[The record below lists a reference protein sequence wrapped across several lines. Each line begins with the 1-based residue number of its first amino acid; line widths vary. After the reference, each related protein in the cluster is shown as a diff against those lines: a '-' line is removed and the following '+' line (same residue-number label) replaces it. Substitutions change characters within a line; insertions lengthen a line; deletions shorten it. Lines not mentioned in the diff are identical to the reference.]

1 MIQKEKEDS
10 LETIKGYVDHI
21 IFRNAQ
27 NGYTVLVLI
36 VEEEEVTCVG
46 VFSDIVEGENIEATG
61 EYTDHPTYGRQFK
74 VESFE
79 EKAPEDEMAIERY
92 LGSGAIRGIGL
103 ALAARIVRR
112 FKKDTFRII
121 EEEPE
126 RLVEVKGISERKAME
141 IAEQVN
147 AKKDLRQAMIFL
159 QEFGINMNLAV
170 KIYNTYGNE
179 IYGILKEN
187 PYRMAEDIDGV
198 GFKTADEIAT
208 RAGIRTDSDFRI
220 RSGILYALQTAAGE
234 GHTYLPMDELTQK
247 AVEILDVE
255 PEYIEKHY
263 MNLAMDR
270 KVVMQHKDDVTQIYS
285 NTFYYMEANTATLL
299 KQLDISYDVP
309 DIEIEEQIRKIE
321 KQTNMQLDEHQVE
334 AVKEAVRNGLFIITG
349 GPGTGKTTT
358 INTIIR
364 YFEMSGL
371 DIFLAAPTGRAAK
384 RMSET
389 TGFEA
394 RTIHRM
400 LELNGG
406 MDGHSAGFE
415 RNDKNPLETDVII
428 IDEMSM
434 VDISLM
440 YSLLKAVP
448 AGTRLILVGDVNQ
461 LPSVGPGSVLKDIID
476 SNCFHTVKLTKIFRQ
491 ASTSDIIVN
500 AHKINNGEAVTIDN
514 QSRDFFFLKRYDAD
528 KIINVTLQL
537 IKQKLPKYVDASEY
551 DIQVLTPMRKGLLG
565 VERLNKVLQ
574 MYVNPPDKTKR
585 EKEYRGVIFREGD
598 KVMQIKNNYQTEWEI
613 RTKFGLCVDKGTGI
627 FNGDTGIIEQIN
639 DFAET
644 MTISFDEGKM
654 VEYPF
659 KQLEELELAYAVT
672 IHKSQ
677 GSEYPAV
684 VIPLLS
690 GPRMLLNRNLL
701 YTAVTRAKK
710 CVTIVGN
717 DETFNQMIQNNSQQR
732 RYSGLKDR
740 LLEENELM

>member
-500 AHKINNGEAVTIDN
+500 AHKINNGEVVTIDN

-574 MYVNPPDKTKR
+574 MYVNPPDKRKR

-740 LLEENELM
+740 LLEDNQMI

>member
-1 MIQKEKEDS
+1 MLENRQQTED
-10 LETIKGYVDHI
+10 EVINGYVDHI
-21 IFRNAQ
+21 IYRNAD
-27 NGYTVLVLI
+27 NGYTVLVMI
-36 VEEEEVTCVG
+36 CDEEEVTCVG
-46 VFSDIVEGENIEATG
+46 TFSDIAEGENIEAHG
-61 EYTDHPTYGRQFK
+61 SYMDHPMYGRQFVVK
-74 VESFE
+74 SFE
-79 EKAPEDEMAIERY
+79 EKAPKDEMAIERY
-92 LGSGAIRGIGL
+92 LGSGAIKGVGI

-112 FKKDTFRII
+112 FKSDTFRII

-126 RLVEVKGISERKAME
+126 RLAEVKGISERKAME
-141 IAEQVN
+141 IADQVN
-147 AKKDLRQAMIFL
+147 AKRDLRQAMIFL
-159 QEFGINMNLAV
+159 QQYGISTTLAV
-170 KIYNTYGNE
+170 KIYNTYGQE

-187 PYRMAEDIDGV
+187 PYRMADDVDGV
-198 GFKTADEIAT
+198 GFRTADEIASHV
-208 RAGIRTDSDFRI
+208 GIRTDSDFRI
-220 RSGILYALQTAAGE
+220 RSGIQYALLQASNE
-234 GHTYLPMDELTQK
+234 GHTYLPMPELTQR
-247 AVEILDVE
+247 ASNLLQIE

-270 KVVMQHKDDVTQIYS
+270 KIIMRQVDDTTQIYAS
-285 NTFYYMEANTATLL
+285 SFFYMEANTATML
-299 KQLDISYDVP
+299 KQLNASFEVP
-309 DIEIEEQIRKIE
+309 DIEIEERLRQIE
-321 KQTNMQLDEHQVE
+321 KQTKMDLDEHQVE
-334 AVKEAVRNGLFIITG
+334 AVKEAVRNGLLVITG

-364 YFEMSGL
+364 YFELEGM

-406 MDGHSAGFE
+406 MEGNAGFE
-415 RNDKNPLETDVII
+415 RNEQNPLETDVII

-440 YSLLKAVP
+440 YALLKAIA

-476 SNCFHTVKLTKIFRQ
+476 SNEFHTVKLTKIFRQ

-500 AHKINNGEAVTIDN
+500 AHKINRGEPVSLDN
-514 QSRDFFFLKRYDAD
+514 KSMDFFFLKRYEAD

-537 IKQKLPKYVDASEY
+537 IKQKLPKFVGASEY

-565 VERLNKVLQ
+565 VDRLNGILQ
-574 MYVNPPDKTKR
+574 MYLNPADKRKR
-585 EKEYRGVIFREGD
+585 EKEHGNTIFREGD
-598 KVMQIKNNYQTEWEI
+598 KVMQTKNNYQLEWEI
-613 RTKFGLCVDKGTGI
+613 RSKYGLCIDKGTGI
-627 FNGDTGIIEQIN
+627 FNGDMGIIEEIN

-644 MTISFDEGKM
+644 MTVSFDEGRM
-654 VEYPF
+654 VEYPY
-659 KQLEELELAYAVT
+659 KLLDELELAYAVT

-690 GPRMLLNRNLL
+690 GPRMLMNRNLL

-717 DETFNQMIQNNSQQR
+717 DTTFNQMIENNSQLK
-732 RYSGLKDR
+732 RYSGLRDR
-740 LLEENELM
+740 LTEDSL

>member
-1 MIQKEKEDS
+1 M
-10 LETIKGYVDHI
+10 ETVKGYVDHI
-21 IFRNAQ
+21 IYRNKD

-36 VEEEEVTCVG
+36 VDEEELTCVG
-46 VFSDIVEGENIEATG
+46 VFSDIAEGENIEAIG
-61 EYTDHPTYGRQFK
+61 EYTDHPTYGKQFK
-74 VESFE
+74 VDSFE
-79 EKAPEDEMAIERY
+79 EKEPEDEMAIERY
-92 LGSGAIRGIGL
+92 LGSGAIHGIGV

-126 RLVEVKGISERKAME
+126 RLAEVKGISQRKAME
-141 IAEQVN
+141 IADQVN

-159 QEFGINMNLAV
+159 QQYGINMNLAV
-170 KIYNTYGNE
+170 KIYNTYGSE
-179 IYGILKEN
+179 IYSILKEN
-187 PYRMAEDIDGV
+187 PYRMADDIDGV
-198 GFKTADEIAT
+198 GFRTADEIAT
-208 RAGIRTDSDFRI
+208 RVGIRTDSDFRI
-220 RSGILYALQTAAGE
+220 RSGIIYALQQASAE
-234 GHTYLPMDELTQK
+234 GHTYLPMEELTQK
-247 AVEILDVE
+247 TSTLLEIA

-270 KVVMQHKDDVTQIYS
+270 KIVMHQKEDVTQIFAS
-285 NTFYYMEANTATLL
+285 TFYYMEANVATML
-299 KQLDISYDVP
+299 KQLDVNYDVP
-309 DIEIEEQIRKIE
+309 DIEIEATIRKIE
-321 KQTNMQLDEHQVE
+321 KQTKMDLDEHQVE
-334 AVKEAVRNGLFIITG
+334 AVKEAVRNGLLIITG

-358 INTIIR
+358 INTIIK
-364 YFEMSGL
+364 YFEMEGL

-406 MDGHSAGFE
+406 ADGSGSAGFE

-440 YSLLKAVP
+440 NSLLKAVV

-476 SNCFHTVKLTKIFRQ
+476 SECFHTVKLTKIFRQ

-500 AHKINNGEAVTIDN
+500 AHKINKGEAVTLDN
-514 QSRDFFFLKRYDAD
+514 KSMDFFFLKRYDAD

-537 IKQKLPKYVDASEY
+537 VMQKMPKYVDASEY

-565 VERLNKVLQ
+565 VERLNNILQ
-574 MYVNPPDKTKR
+574 TYINPPDKRKR
-585 EKEYRGVIFREGD
+585 EKEYRGIVFREGD
-598 KVMQIKNNYQTEWEI
+598 KVMQIKNNYQLEWEV
-613 RTKFGLCVDKGTGI
+613 RTKYGLCIDKGTGI
-627 FNGDTGIIEQIN
+627 FNGDTGIIEEIN

-644 MTISFDEGKM
+644 MTVSFDEGKK

-659 KQLEELELAYAVT
+659 KLLEELELAYAVT

-690 GPRMLLNRNLL
+690 GPRMLMNRNLL

-717 DETFNQMIQNNSQQR
+717 DETFNLMIQNNIQQK

-740 LLEENELM
+740 ILEEREM

>member
-1 MIQKEKEDS
+1 MLENRQQTED
-10 LETIKGYVDHI
+10 EVINGYVDHI
-21 IFRNAQ
+21 IYRNAD
-27 NGYTVLVLI
+27 NGYTVLVMI
-36 VEEEEVTCVG
+36 CDEEEVTCVG
-46 VFSDIVEGENIEATG
+46 TFSDIAEGENIEAHG
-61 EYTDHPTYGRQFK
+61 SYMDHPMYGRQFAVK
-74 VESFE
+74 SFE
-79 EKAPEDEMAIERY
+79 EKAPKDEMAIERY
-92 LGSGAIRGIGL
+92 LGSGAIKGVGI

-112 FKKDTFRII
+112 FKSDTFRII

-126 RLVEVKGISERKAME
+126 RLAEVKGISERKAME
-141 IAEQVN
+141 IADQVN
-147 AKKDLRQAMIFL
+147 AKRDLRQAMIFL
-159 QEFGINMNLAV
+159 QQYGISTTLAV
-170 KIYNTYGNE
+170 KIYNTYGQE

-187 PYRMAEDIDGV
+187 PYRMADDVDGV
-198 GFKTADEIAT
+198 GFRTADEIASHV
-208 RAGIRTDSDFRI
+208 GIRTDSDFRI
-220 RSGILYALQTAAGE
+220 RSGIQYVLLQASNE
-234 GHTYLPMDELTQK
+234 GHTYLPMPELTQR
-247 AVEILDVE
+247 ASNLLQIE

-270 KVVMQHKDDVTQIYS
+270 KIIMRQVDDTTQIYAS
-285 NTFYYMEANTATLL
+285 SFFYMEANTATML
-299 KQLDISYDVP
+299 KQLNASFEVP
-309 DIEIEEQIRKIE
+309 DIEIEERLRQIE
-321 KQTNMQLDEHQVE
+321 KQTKMDLDEHQVE
-334 AVKEAVRNGLFIITG
+334 AVKEAVRNGLLVITG

-364 YFEMSGL
+364 YFELEGM

-406 MDGHSAGFE
+406 MEGNAGFE
-415 RNDKNPLETDVII
+415 RNEQNPLETDVII

-440 YSLLKAVP
+440 YALLKAIA

-476 SNCFHTVKLTKIFRQ
+476 SNEFHTVKLTKIFRQ

-500 AHKINNGEAVTIDN
+500 AHKINRGEPVSLDN
-514 QSRDFFFLKRYDAD
+514 KSMDFFFLKRYEAD

-537 IKQKLPKYVDASEY
+537 IKQKLPKFVGASEY

-565 VERLNKVLQ
+565 VDRLNGILQ
-574 MYVNPPDKTKR
+574 MYLNPADKRKR
-585 EKEYRGVIFREGD
+585 EKEHGNTIFREGD
-598 KVMQIKNNYQTEWEI
+598 KVMQTKNNYQLEWEI
-613 RTKFGLCVDKGTGI
+613 RSKYGLCIDKGTGI
-627 FNGDTGIIEQIN
+627 FNGDMGIIEEIN

-644 MTISFDEGKM
+644 MTVSFDEGRM
-654 VEYPF
+654 VEYPY
-659 KQLEELELAYAVT
+659 KLLDELELAYAVT

-690 GPRMLLNRNLL
+690 GPRMLMNRNLL

-717 DETFNQMIQNNSQQR
+717 DTTFNQMIENNSQLK
-732 RYSGLKDR
+732 RYSGLRDR
-740 LLEENELM
+740 LTEDSL

>member
-1 MIQKEKEDS
+1 MLENKQQTEDEMIN
-10 LETIKGYVDHI
+10 GYVDHI
-21 IFRNAQ
+21 IYRNAD
-27 NGYTVLVLI
+27 NGYTVLVMI
-36 VEEEEVTCVG
+36 CDEEEVTCVG
-46 VFSDIVEGENIEATG
+46 TFSDIAEGENIEAHG
-61 EYTDHPTYGRQFK
+61 SYTNHPTYGRQFAVK
-74 VESFE
+74 SFE
-79 EKAPEDEMAIERY
+79 EKAPKDEMAIERY
-92 LGSGAIRGIGL
+92 LGSGAIKGVGI

-112 FKKDTFRII
+112 FKSDTFRII

-126 RLVEVKGISERKAME
+126 RLAEVKGISERKAME
-141 IAEQVN
+141 IADQVN
-147 AKKDLRQAMIFL
+147 AKRDLRQAMIFL
-159 QEFGINMNLAV
+159 QQYGISTTLAV
-170 KIYNTYGNE
+170 KIYNTYGQE

-187 PYRMAEDIDGV
+187 PYRMADDVEGV
-198 GFKTADEIAT
+198 GFRTADEIAS
-208 RAGIRTDSDFRI
+208 RVGIRTDSDFRI
-220 RSGILYALQTAAGE
+220 RSGIQYALLQASNE
-234 GHTYLPMDELTQK
+234 GHTYLPMPELTQR
-247 AVEILDVE
+247 ASNLLQIE

-270 KVVMQHKDDVTQIYS
+270 KIIMRQVDDTTQIYAS
-285 NTFYYMEANTATLL
+285 SFFYMEANTATML
-299 KQLDISYDVP
+299 KQLNASFDVP
-309 DIEIEEQIRKIE
+309 DIEIEERLRQIE
-321 KQTNMQLDEHQVE
+321 KQTKMDLDEHQVE
-334 AVKEAVRNGLFIITG
+334 AVKEAVRNGLLVITG

-364 YFEMSGL
+364 YFELEGM

-406 MDGHSAGFE
+406 MEGNAGFE
-415 RNDKNPLETDVII
+415 RNEQNPLETDVII

-440 YSLLKAVP
+440 YALLKAIA

-476 SNCFHTVKLTKIFRQ
+476 SNEFHTVKLTKIFRQ

-500 AHKINNGEAVTIDN
+500 AHKINRGEPVSLDN
-514 QSRDFFFLKRYDAD
+514 KSMDFFFLKRYEAD

-537 IKQKLPKYVDASEY
+537 IKQKLPKFVGASEY

-565 VERLNKVLQ
+565 VERLNGILQ
-574 MYVNPPDKTKR
+574 MYLNPADKRKR
-585 EKEYRGVIFREGD
+585 EKEHGSTIFREGD
-598 KVMQIKNNYQTEWEI
+598 KVMQTKNNYQLEWEI
-613 RTKFGLCVDKGTGI
+613 RSKYGLCIDKGTGI
-627 FNGDTGIIEQIN
+627 FNGDMGIIEEIN

-644 MTISFDEGKM
+644 MTVSFDEGRM
-654 VEYPF
+654 VEYPY
-659 KQLEELELAYAVT
+659 KLLDELELAYAVT

-684 VIPLLS
+684 VIPLLL
-690 GPRMLLNRNLL
+690 GPRMLMNRNLL

-717 DETFNQMIQNNSQQR
+717 DTTFNQMIENNSQLK
-732 RYSGLKDR
+732 RYSGLRDR
-740 LLEENELM
+740 LTEDSL

>member
-1 MIQKEKEDS
+1 M
-10 LETIKGYVDHI
+10 ETIKGYVNHI
-21 IFRNAQ
+21 IYRNTD

-36 VEEEEVTCVG
+36 AEEEEITCVG
-46 VFSDIVEGENIEATG
+46 IFSEIAEGENIEATG
-61 EYTDHPTYGRQFK
+61 GYTDHQVYGRQFK

-79 EKAPEDEMAIERY
+79 EKEPEDEMAIERY
-92 LGSGAIRGIGL
+92 LGSGAIKGIGI

-126 RLVEVKGISERKAME
+126 RLAEVKGISQNKARE
-141 IAEQVN
+141 IADQVN

-159 QEFGINMNLAV
+159 QQYGITMALAV
-170 KIYNTYGNE
+170 KIYNKYGNE
-179 IYGILKEN
+179 VYGILKEN
-187 PYRMAEDIDGV
+187 PYRMADDIDGV
-198 GFKTADEIAT
+198 GFKTADEIAS
-208 RAGIRTDSDFRI
+208 RIGIRTDSDFRI
-220 RSGILYALQTAAGE
+220 RSGIIYALQQASND
-234 GHTYLPMDELTQK
+234 GHTYLPMNELTQK
-247 AVEILDVE
+247 ASDLLEIS
-255 PEYIEKHY
+255 PEFIEKHY

-270 KVVMQHKDDVTQIYS
+270 KIVMQQDGDVTQIYS
-285 NTFYYMEANTATLL
+285 NIYYHMEANTASLL
-299 KQLDISYDVP
+299 RQLDVNYDVP
-309 DIEIEEQIRKIE
+309 DIEIEAALRKIE
-321 KQTNMQLDEHQVE
+321 KKTNMSLDGHQVE
-334 AVKEAVRNGLFIITG
+334 AVKEAARNGLLIITG

-358 INTIIR
+358 INTIIK
-364 YFEMSGL
+364 YFEMEGM

-406 MDGHSAGFE
+406 VEGNAGFE
-415 RNDKNPLETDVII
+415 RNAKNPLETDVII

-440 YSLLKAVP
+440 YSLLKAIA

-476 SNCFHTVKLTKIFRQ
+476 SECFHTVKLTKIFRQ
-491 ASTSDIIVN
+491 ASTSSIIVN
-500 AHKINNGEAVTIDN
+500 AHKINKGQPVALDN
-514 QSRDFFFLKRYDAD
+514 KNRDFFFLKRYDAD

-537 IKQKLPKYVDASEY
+537 VKEKMPKYVDADEY

-565 VERLNKVLQ
+565 VERLNTILQ
-574 MYVNPPDKTKR
+574 MYLNPPDRRKR
-585 EKEYRGVIFREGD
+585 EKEFRGVIFREGD
-598 KVMQIKNNYQTEWEI
+598 KVMQVKNNYQLEWEV
-613 RTKFGLCVDKGTGI
+613 RTKYGLSIDKGKGI
-627 FNGDTGIIEQIN
+627 FNGDTGIIEEIN

-654 VEYPF
+654 VEYSY
-659 KQLEELELAYAVT
+659 KNLEELEHAYAVT

-684 VIPLLS
+684 VIPLLT
-690 GPRMLLNRNLL
+690 GPQMLLNRNLL

-717 DETFNQMIQNNSQQR
+717 DETFNMMIQNNIEAK
-732 RYSGLKDR
+732 RYTGLKAR
-740 LLEENELM
+740 LQEGII

>member
-1 MIQKEKEDS
+1 MLENKQQTEDEMIN
-10 LETIKGYVDHI
+10 GYVDHI
-21 IFRNAQ
+21 IYRNAD
-27 NGYTVLVLI
+27 NGYTVLVMI
-36 VEEEEVTCVG
+36 CDEEEVTCVG
-46 VFSDIVEGENIEATG
+46 TFSDIAEGENIEAHG
-61 EYTDHPTYGRQFK
+61 SYTNHPTYGRQFAVK
-74 VESFE
+74 SFE
-79 EKAPEDEMAIERY
+79 EKAPKDEMAIERY
-92 LGSGAIRGIGL
+92 LGSGAIKGVGI

-112 FKKDTFRII
+112 FKSDTFRII

-126 RLVEVKGISERKAME
+126 RLAEVKGISERKAME
-141 IAEQVN
+141 IADQVN
-147 AKKDLRQAMIFL
+147 AKRDLRQAMIFL
-159 QEFGINMNLAV
+159 QQYGISTTLAV
-170 KIYNTYGNE
+170 KIYNTYGQE

-187 PYRMAEDIDGV
+187 PYRMADDVEGV
-198 GFKTADEIAT
+198 GFRTADEIAS
-208 RAGIRTDSDFRI
+208 RVGIRTDSDFRI
-220 RSGILYALQTAAGE
+220 RSGIQYALLQASNE
-234 GHTYLPMDELTQK
+234 GHTYLPMPELTQR
-247 AVEILDVE
+247 ASNLLQIE

-270 KVVMQHKDDVTQIYS
+270 KIIMRKVDDTTQIYAS
-285 NTFYYMEANTATLL
+285 SFFYMEANTATML
-299 KQLDISYDVP
+299 KQLNASFDVP
-309 DIEIEEQIRKIE
+309 DIEIEERLRQIE
-321 KQTNMQLDEHQVE
+321 KQTKMDLDEHQVE
-334 AVKEAVRNGLFIITG
+334 AVKEAVRNGLLVITG

-364 YFEMSGL
+364 YFELEGM

-406 MDGHSAGFE
+406 MEGNAGFE
-415 RNDKNPLETDVII
+415 RNEQNPLETDVII

-440 YSLLKAVP
+440 YALLKAIA

-476 SNCFHTVKLTKIFRQ
+476 SNEFHTVKLTKIFRQ

-500 AHKINNGEAVTIDN
+500 AHKINRGEPVSLDN
-514 QSRDFFFLKRYDAD
+514 KSMDFFFLNRYEAD

-537 IKQKLPKYVDASEY
+537 IKQKLPKFVGASEY

-565 VERLNKVLQ
+565 VDRLNGILQ
-574 MYVNPPDKTKR
+574 MYLNPADKRKR
-585 EKEYRGVIFREGD
+585 EKEHGNTIFREGD
-598 KVMQIKNNYQTEWEI
+598 KVMQTKNNYQLEWEI
-613 RTKFGLCVDKGTGI
+613 RSKYGLCIDKGTGI
-627 FNGDTGIIEQIN
+627 FNGDMGIIEEIN

-644 MTISFDEGKM
+644 MTVSFDEGRM
-654 VEYPF
+654 VEYPY
-659 KQLEELELAYAVT
+659 KLLDELELAYAVT

-690 GPRMLLNRNLL
+690 GPRMLMNRNLL

-717 DETFNQMIQNNSQQR
+717 DTTFNQMIENNSQLK
-732 RYSGLKDR
+732 RYSGLRDR
-740 LLEENELM
+740 LTEDSL

>member
-1 MIQKEKEDS
+1 MLENRQQTED
-10 LETIKGYVDHI
+10 EVINGYVDHI
-21 IFRNAQ
+21 IYRNAD
-27 NGYTVLVLI
+27 NGYTVLVMI
-36 VEEEEVTCVG
+36 CDEEEVTCVG
-46 VFSDIVEGENIEATG
+46 TFSDIAEGENIEAHG
-61 EYTDHPTYGRQFK
+61 SYMDHPMYGRQFAVK
-74 VESFE
+74 SFE
-79 EKAPEDEMAIERY
+79 EKAPKDEMAIERY
-92 LGSGAIRGIGL
+92 LGSGAIKGVGI

-112 FKKDTFRII
+112 FKSDTFRII

-126 RLVEVKGISERKAME
+126 RLAEVKGISERKAME
-141 IAEQVN
+141 IADQVN
-147 AKKDLRQAMIFL
+147 AKRDLRQAMIFL
-159 QEFGINMNLAV
+159 QQYGISTTLAV
-170 KIYNTYGNE
+170 KIYNTYGQE

-187 PYRMAEDIDGV
+187 PYRMADDVDGV
-198 GFKTADEIAT
+198 GFRTADEIASHV
-208 RAGIRTDSDFRI
+208 GIRMDSDFRI
-220 RSGILYALQTAAGE
+220 RSGIQYALLQASNE
-234 GHTYLPMDELTQK
+234 GHTYLPMPELTQR
-247 AVEILDVE
+247 ASNLLQIE

-270 KVVMQHKDDVTQIYS
+270 KIIMRQVDDTTQIYAS
-285 NTFYYMEANTATLL
+285 SFFYMEANTATML
-299 KQLDISYDVP
+299 KQLNASFEVP
-309 DIEIEEQIRKIE
+309 DIEIEERLRQIE
-321 KQTNMQLDEHQVE
+321 KQTKMDLDEHQVE
-334 AVKEAVRNGLFIITG
+334 AVKEAVRNGLLVITG

-364 YFEMSGL
+364 YFELEGM

-406 MDGHSAGFE
+406 MEGNAGFE
-415 RNDKNPLETDVII
+415 RNEQNPLETDVII

-440 YSLLKAVP
+440 YALLKAIA

-476 SNCFHTVKLTKIFRQ
+476 SNEFHTVKLTKIFRQ

-500 AHKINNGEAVTIDN
+500 AHKINRGEPVSLDN
-514 QSRDFFFLKRYDAD
+514 KSMDFFFLKRYEAD

-537 IKQKLPKYVDASEY
+537 IKQKLPKFVGASEY

-565 VERLNKVLQ
+565 VDRLNGILQ
-574 MYVNPPDKTKR
+574 MYLNPADKRKR
-585 EKEYRGVIFREGD
+585 EKEHGNTIFREGD
-598 KVMQIKNNYQTEWEI
+598 KVMQTKNNYQLEWEI
-613 RTKFGLCVDKGTGI
+613 RSKYGLCIDKGTGI
-627 FNGDTGIIEQIN
+627 FNGDMGIIEEIN

-644 MTISFDEGKM
+644 MTVSFDEGRM
-654 VEYPF
+654 VEYPY
-659 KQLEELELAYAVT
+659 KLLDELELAYAVT

-690 GPRMLLNRNLL
+690 GPRMLMNRNLL

-717 DETFNQMIQNNSQQR
+717 DITFNQMIENNSQLK
-732 RYSGLKDR
+732 RYSGLRDR
-740 LLEENELM
+740 LTEDSL

>member
-1 MIQKEKEDS
+1 MLENRQQTED
-10 LETIKGYVDHI
+10 EVINGYVDHI
-21 IFRNAQ
+21 IYRNAD
-27 NGYTVLVLI
+27 NGYTVLVMI
-36 VEEEEVTCVG
+36 CDEEEVTCVG
-46 VFSDIVEGENIEATG
+46 TFSDIAEGENIEAHG
-61 EYTDHPTYGRQFK
+61 SYMDHPMYGRQFAVK
-74 VESFE
+74 SFE
-79 EKAPEDEMAIERY
+79 EKAPKDEMAIERY
-92 LGSGAIRGIGL
+92 LGSGAIKGVGI

-112 FKKDTFRII
+112 FKSDTFRII

-126 RLVEVKGISERKAME
+126 RLAEVKGISERKAME
-141 IAEQVN
+141 IADQVN
-147 AKKDLRQAMIFL
+147 AKRDLRQAMIFL
-159 QEFGINMNLAV
+159 QQYGISTTLAV
-170 KIYNTYGNE
+170 KIYNTYGQE

-187 PYRMAEDIDGV
+187 PYRMADDVDGV
-198 GFKTADEIAT
+198 GFRTADEIASHV
-208 RAGIRTDSDFRI
+208 GIRTDSDFRI
-220 RSGILYALQTAAGE
+220 RSGIQYALLQASNE
-234 GHTYLPMDELTQK
+234 GHTYLPMPELTQR
-247 AVEILDVE
+247 ASNLLQIE

-270 KVVMQHKDDVTQIYS
+270 KIIMRQVDDTTQIYAS
-285 NTFYYMEANTATLL
+285 SFFYMEANTATML
-299 KQLDISYDVP
+299 KQLNASFEVP
-309 DIEIEEQIRKIE
+309 DIEIEERLRQIE
-321 KQTNMQLDEHQVE
+321 KQTKMDLDEHQVE
-334 AVKEAVRNGLFIITG
+334 AVKEAVRNGLLVITG

-364 YFEMSGL
+364 YFELEGM

-406 MDGHSAGFE
+406 MEGNAGFE
-415 RNDKNPLETDVII
+415 RNEQNPLETDVII

-440 YSLLKAVP
+440 YALLKAIA

-476 SNCFHTVKLTKIFRQ
+476 SNEFHTVKLTKIFRQ

-500 AHKINNGEAVTIDN
+500 AHKINRGEPVSLDN
-514 QSRDFFFLKRYDAD
+514 KSMDFFFLKRYEAD

-537 IKQKLPKYVDASEY
+537 IKQKLPKFVGASEY

-565 VERLNKVLQ
+565 VDRLNGILQ
-574 MYVNPPDKTKR
+574 MYLNPADKRKR
-585 EKEYRGVIFREGD
+585 EKEHGNTIFREGD
-598 KVMQIKNNYQTEWEI
+598 KVMQTKNNYQLEWEI
-613 RTKFGLCVDKGTGI
+613 RSKYGLSIEKGTGI
-627 FNGDTGIIEQIN
+627 FNGDMGIIQQIN
-639 DFAET
+639 EFAET
-644 MTISFDEGKM
+644 MTIAFDENRM
-654 VEYPF
+654 VEYSF
-659 KQLEELELAYAVT
+659 KLLDELELAYAIT

-684 VIPLLS
+684 VIPLLT
-690 GPRMLLNRNLL
+690 GPRMLMNRNLL

-710 CVTIVGN
+710 CVTLVGN
-717 DETFNQMIQNNSQQR
+717 DETFNMMIQNTTELK

-740 LLEENELM
+740 LIEA

>member
-1 MIQKEKEDS
+1 MLENKQQTEDEMIN
-10 LETIKGYVDHI
+10 GYVDHI
-21 IFRNAQ
+21 IYRNAD
-27 NGYTVLVLI
+27 NGYTVLVMI
-36 VEEEEVTCVG
+36 CDEEEVTCVG
-46 VFSDIVEGENIEATG
+46 TFSDIAEGENIEAHG
-61 EYTDHPTYGRQFK
+61 SYTDHPTYGRQFAVK
-74 VESFE
+74 SFE
-79 EKAPEDEMAIERY
+79 EKAPKDEMAIERY
-92 LGSGAIRGIGL
+92 LGSGAIKGVGI

-112 FKKDTFRII
+112 FKSDTFRII

-126 RLVEVKGISERKAME
+126 RLAEVKGISERKAME
-141 IAEQVN
+141 IADQVN
-147 AKKDLRQAMIFL
+147 AKRDLRQAMIFL
-159 QEFGINMNLAV
+159 QQYGISMTLAV
-170 KIYNTYGNE
+170 KIYNTYGQE

-187 PYRMAEDIDGV
+187 PYRMADDVEGV
-198 GFKTADEIAT
+198 GFRTADEIAS
-208 RAGIRTDSDFRI
+208 RVGIRTDSDFRI
-220 RSGILYALQTAAGE
+220 RSGIQYALLQASNE
-234 GHTYLPMDELTQK
+234 GHTYLPMPELTQR
-247 AVEILDVE
+247 ASNLLQIE

-270 KVVMQHKDDVTQIYS
+270 KIIMRQVDDTTQIYAS
-285 NTFYYMEANTATLL
+285 SFFYMEANTATML
-299 KQLDISYDVP
+299 KQLNASFDVQ
-309 DIEIEEQIRKIE
+309 DIEIEERLRQIE
-321 KQTNMQLDEHQVE
+321 KQTKMDLDEHQVE
-334 AVKEAVRNGLFIITG
+334 AVKEAVRNGLLVITG

-364 YFEMSGL
+364 YFELEGM

-406 MDGHSAGFE
+406 MEGNAGFE
-415 RNDKNPLETDVII
+415 RNEQNPLETDVII

-440 YSLLKAVP
+440 YSLLKAIA

-476 SNCFHTVKLTKIFRQ
+476 SNEFHTVKLTKIFRQ

-500 AHKINNGEAVTIDN
+500 AHKINRGEPVSLDN
-514 QSRDFFFLKRYDAD
+514 KSMDFFFLKRYEAD

-537 IKQKLPKYVDASEY
+537 IKQKLPKFVGASEY

-565 VERLNKVLQ
+565 VERLNGILQ
-574 MYVNPPDKTKR
+574 MYLNPADKRKR
-585 EKEYRGVIFREGD
+585 EKEHGSTIFREGD
-598 KVMQIKNNYQTEWEI
+598 KVMQTKNNYQLEWEI
-613 RTKFGLCVDKGTGI
+613 RSKYGLCIDKGTGI
-627 FNGDTGIIEQIN
+627 FNGDMGIIEEIN

-644 MTISFDEGKM
+644 MTVSFDEGRM
-654 VEYPF
+654 VEYPY
-659 KQLEELELAYAVT
+659 KLLDELELAYAVT

-690 GPRMLLNRNLL
+690 GPRMLMNRNLL

-717 DETFNQMIQNNSQQR
+717 DTTFNQMIENNSQLK
-732 RYSGLKDR
+732 RYSGLRDR
-740 LLEENELM
+740 LTEDSL